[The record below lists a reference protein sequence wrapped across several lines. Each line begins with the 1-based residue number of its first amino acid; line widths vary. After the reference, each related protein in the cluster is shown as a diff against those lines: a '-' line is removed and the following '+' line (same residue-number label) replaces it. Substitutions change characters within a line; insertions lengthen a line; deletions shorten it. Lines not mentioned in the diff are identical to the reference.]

1 MLNGTCTP
9 QRCMEEASEQL
20 SLPSTEGGPDP
31 LPATSRLSAERHSM
45 PPHIAERHSGP
56 AMYQETTPL
65 HRHLFPTKLACEPFR
80 ALCSSRVAISVPSLA
95 ASLRHRGDA
104 CQHGP
109 RSQEM
114 PVSAACARSPSLSLR
129 ALQSPHAA
137 TFRDVQH
144 HPPPQ
149 AAPRPDRTCLFCCI
163 VPRLGP
169 LPTGTA
175 SGVPMPSACRH
186 EDELA
191 SRQVCI
197 PRAGERN
204 SPSLV

>member
-114 PVSAACARSPSLSLR
+114 PVSAACARSPCR
-129 ALQSPHAA
+129 
-137 TFRDVQH
+137 V
-144 HPPPQ
+144 
-149 AAPRPDRTCLFCCI
+149 APRPPIAARSYVSGRAASSAAAGCPAPGPNLPVLLHRPSSGPAPHRHRI
-163 VPRLGP
+163 RRAHALRLPARGRARVAAGLHSP
-169 LPTGTA
+169 
-175 SGVPMPSACRH
+175 CR
-186 EDELA
+186 
-191 SRQVCI
+191 
-197 PRAGERN
+197 RA
-204 SPSLV
+204 